1 MERRYQGTAR
11 RIWSCQ
17 DTTFHLEPILTSTPA
32 STSETRPSSLT
43 PTPIFLSDGFVTEGV
58 RRFIPTSSLLL
69 DTEPGC
75 ALAEGEGS
83 RLEENVDDNPYKSI
97 VRFAE
102 QDLYVVL
109 GRLVQRFRLEY
120 GAESGTD
127 NIDMGQV

>member
-1 MERRYQGTAR
+1 MAE
-11 RIWSCQ
+11 
-17 DTTFHLEPILTSTPA
+17 
-32 STSETRPSSLT
+32 
-43 PTPIFLSDGFVTEGV
+43 V
-58 RRFIPTSSLLL
+58 RRFILTSSLPLA
-69 DTEPGC
+69 TEPGC

-83 RLEENVDDNPYKSI
+83 RLEENVDDNPCKSI